1 MIRLVIADDDPLV
14 RQALAVL
21 LGAEPDMTVAGVAAD
36 GLEVVY
42 QARLHR
48 PAVILMDVRMPGHDG
63 VAATRLITGWP
74 EPRPRV
80 LVLTTFD
87 QDEVVDRA
95 IRAGAD
101 GFLLKRAA
109 PAEIVAAVRTVAG
122 GEGLLAPTVTR
133 RLMGILAARPDD
145 PGDHGLTGREA
156 EVLRALAEGRSNA
169 EIAEAVN
176 VSVETVKT
184 HLKAI
189 LTKLGVRD
197 RTQAVVWAYRSG
209 FIRR

>member
-14 RQALAVL
+14 RQVLAVL

-36 GLEVVY
+36 GLTAVY

-48 PAVILMDVRMPGHDG
+48 PDVVLMDVRMPGHDG
-63 VAATRLITGWP
+63 VEATRVITGWP
-74 EPRPRV
+74 QPRPRV

-109 PAEIVAAVRTVAG
+109 PAEIVRAVRTVAAG
-122 GEGLLAPTVTR
+122 DALLAPPITR
-133 RLMGILAARPDD
+133 RLMGILASRPALDD
-145 PGDHGLTGREA
+145 PGLTDREA
-156 EVLRALAEGRSNA
+156 DVLRALADGRSNA
-169 EIAEAVN
+169 EIAAAVN

-184 HLKAI
+184 HIKGI